1 MVAFIASL
9 VLLAAQ
15 AAAPQPP
22 VRDFQKL
29 VATAVELHQAGDI
42 LGAIDAYSAALGVE
56 PNHAGVRSN
65 LGAAYVRLGKFDE
78 AVEQYREAL
87 RIDPTSPTVRF
98 NLGLA
103 YYKAARLPDAIAAF
117 EEVTRL
123 APDNAAA
130 VLLLG
135 GSFAESPIAT
145 SEKDAAPAADS
156 QSHPPPD
163 ARLSTKLPV
172 DAKMTNA

>member
-1 MVAFIASL
+1 MFPFLASL

-15 AAAPQPP
+15 AGGPPP

-29 VATAVELHQAGDI
+29 VATAVELHQAGDL
-42 LGAIDAYSAALGVE
+42 LGAIDSYSAALALE

-78 AVEQYREAL
+78 AIGQYREAL

-103 YYKAARLPDAIAAF
+103 YYKAARLADAIAAF
-117 EEVTRL
+117 EEVIKA

-135 GSFAESPIAT
+135 
-145 SEKDAAPAADS
+145 DALL
-156 QSHPPPD
+156 QSG
-163 ARLSTKLPV
+163 KLQQV
-172 DAKMTNA
+172 ID